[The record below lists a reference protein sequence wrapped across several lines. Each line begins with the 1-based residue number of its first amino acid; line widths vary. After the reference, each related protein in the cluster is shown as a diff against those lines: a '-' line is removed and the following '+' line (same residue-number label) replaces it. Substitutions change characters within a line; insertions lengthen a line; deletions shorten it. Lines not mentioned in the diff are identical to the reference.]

1 MIYFSSFFGRKDQV
15 LAIFFKLRPLIFAI
29 ICITFRTSFAVN
41 FGASSQ
47 NPHLITR
54 RGDDQKRVEKQNGRR
69 VPFRRIR
76 SSWLAVLVS
85 YWTFKI
91 VYVVILRCVQN
102 RKKKKNQVWTGVPFF
117 SLFFSFFW
125 NRRRLSH
132 HIIRLHHAA
141 TFDFRFCRPSPPAIS
156 RYWWID
162 SVEGGAA
169 IKACGLTASRSV

>member
-15 LAIFFKLRPLIFAI
+15 LTIFFKLRLLIFAI

-102 RKKKKNQVWTGVPFF
+102 RKKKKTKSEQVC
-117 SLFFSFFW
+117 LFFLFFF
-125 NRRRLSH
+125 LFFGIDAAF
-132 HIIRLHHAA
+132 HITSSVFI
-141 TFDFRFCRPSPPAIS
+141 TPPRSIS
-156 RYWWID
+156 AFVVPPLPR
-162 SVEGGAA
+162 
-169 IKACGLTASRSV
+169 